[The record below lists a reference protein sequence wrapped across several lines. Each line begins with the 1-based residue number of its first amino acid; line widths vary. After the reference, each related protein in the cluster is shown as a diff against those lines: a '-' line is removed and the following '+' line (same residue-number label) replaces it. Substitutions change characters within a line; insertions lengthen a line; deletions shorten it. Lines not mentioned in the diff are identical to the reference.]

1 MEKAMHISRC
11 SIVLLFVGFTC
22 QAETLYQSAAPS
34 RVLEAARQII
44 AGDPD
49 CALITVDGN
58 GQPRARTVTASA
70 PEADMT
76 IWIATKPNTRK
87 VSQLREHPEV
97 TLYFSND
104 AAFSYVSIM
113 GTATLHDDPTTVD
126 AKNFYPPEQLR
137 MHWPDYPKDFLLI
150 KVTPKWIE
158 VEGHGMSGH
167 ADTWQPQGVRLD

>member
-1 MEKAMHISRC
+1 MILMRMSC
-11 SIVLLFVGFTC
+11 WSLVLLMLSVPC
-22 QAETLYQSAAPS
+22 QAESLYQSATTS
-34 RVLEAARQII
+34 QVLDAARQII

-49 CALITVDGN
+49 CALITVDAK

-70 PEADMT
+70 PEDDMT

-87 VSQLREHPEV
+87 VTQLREHAQV

-113 GTATLHDDPTTVD
+113 GTATLHEDLATIE

-137 MHWPDYPKDFLLI
+137 VHWPNYPEDFLLI
-150 KVTPKWIE
+150 EVTPTWIE

-167 ADTWQPQGVRLD
+167 AETWQPQGVRLD